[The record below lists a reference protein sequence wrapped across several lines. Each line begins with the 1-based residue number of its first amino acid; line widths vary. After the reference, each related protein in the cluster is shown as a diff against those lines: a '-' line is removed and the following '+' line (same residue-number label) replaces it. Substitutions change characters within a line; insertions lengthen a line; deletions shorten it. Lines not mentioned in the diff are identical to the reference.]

1 MIAAAKGNYEAAAE
15 MLSQNTNINVD
26 AKDKVAG

>member
-15 MLSQNTNINVD
+15 LLSPNANIDVD

>member
-1 MIAAAKGNYEAAAE
+1 MIAAAMGNYDAAKE
-15 MLSQNTNINVD
+15 ILSQNANINVD

>member
-1 MIAAAKGNYEAAAE
+1 MIAAAKGNYEAAKEILDA
-15 MLSQNTNINVD
+15 NVDVD

>member
-15 MLSQNTNINVD
+15 MLSQNANINVD